1 MKENKFCMFAF
12 CIGMCLMWL
21 PLGAAAA
28 EVESVVA
35 EGQTISLEWLALGFS
50 SAWALVLQ
58 LFRLRK

>member
-1 MKENKFCMFAF
+1 
-12 CIGMCLMWL
+12 MWL

-58 LFRLRK
+58 LLRLRK